1 MDSKW
6 KIGGFELAAK
16 GKSCTKQVCTVSGF
30 MPSFVV
36 VSTRASEIHQL
47 FVFFLCSFFPWCP
60 SCATEM
66 QSRQKTMKKNWK
78 KRGGG
83 PCPSSNL
90 APPIHSRDCWAFGN
104 LMLQTIEEVDN
115 DGMHIDGRL
124 YIFFHM
130 LILYIKNVHV

>member
-1 MDSKW
+1 MVSFMRHRDA
-6 KIGGFELAAK
+6 IPPEDDEEEL
-16 GKSCTKQVCTVSGF
+16 
-30 MPSFVV
+30 
-36 VSTRASEIHQL
+36 E
-47 FVFFLCSFFPWCP
+47 
-60 SCATEM
+60 E
-66 QSRQKTMKKNWK
+66 
-78 KRGGG
+78 RGGG